1 MPTVRRLLVTVCYLT
16 AALALAAPAAGQ
28 DVVPGEL
35 IVRFRA
41 GADAG
46 DRAQALASRRAALR
60 SHLRVAAADL
70 VRLQHGDSVTAAA
83 AAFEG
88 DPDVLYAEPNYRYRV
103 SLIPNDPGF
112 PDAWGLSTIS
122 APSAWDV
129 TTGSNS
135 VTVAVIDTG
144 IQASHLD
151 LAPNIWSNPGEVAN
165 GVDDDGNGKVDDL
178 HGWNFVANNA
188 SPNDDNGHGTHVA
201 GTVGA
206 RGNDAYGVPGVAW
219 NVGLMPLKAADRN
232 GDLTGAAI
240 ANSLAYACGEG
251 ARIVNGSFG
260 GPGFSSTVKAAID
273 GCPAT
278 LFVFAAGNEGSN
290 NDLAPRYPCAYD
302 SSNLLCVAATDQ
314 ADVLASFSNYGQT
327 AVDLA
332 APGVGIVSTVPG
344 GWAFASGTSMATPHV
359 AGAAALLASHRPAY
373 TPIEL
378 RNALVNGLDP
388 VPGLVGRIAYA
399 GRLDANAA
407 LNAPTTPPAGPPPP
421 AAPPP
426 PADTAPPTD
435 PALTSTSH
443 VPNVRSVDS
452 TIDVTWGGAVD
463 SGSGVDGF
471 SFHWDGA
478 ATTTPDT
485 VKDAEE
491 SARITTSAP
500 LRPGRYWFHLRTRDN
515 AGNWSAGVH
524 LGPFVIGA
532 DGVAQPKRCTVPR
545 LRGKTPRAAAR
556 VLKRAGCKLGRV
568 RRVRSSLRKGRIVSQ
583 RPRAGRRVG
592 KGTPVV
598 VTVSRGRR

>member
-1 MPTVRRLLVTVCYLT
+1 MRTLPRLLVRLCFLT
-16 AALALAAPAAGQ
+16 TALALAAPAAAQ
-28 DVVPGEL
+28 DAVPGEL
-35 IVRFRA
+35 IVRFAA

-46 DRAQALASRRAALR
+46 ERARALSSRRAALGSR
-60 SHLRVAAADL
+60 LRVAGGDL
-70 VRLQHGDSVTAAA
+70 VRLQEGDSVTAAA
-83 AAFEG
+83 AALER
-88 DPDVLYAEPNYRYRV
+88 DPNVLYAEPNYRYRV

-112 PDAWGLSTIS
+112 ADAWGLTTIS
-122 APSAWDV
+122 APAAWDV
-129 TTGSNS
+129 TTGSSS

-165 GVDDDGNGKVDDL
+165 GVDDDGNGRVDDL

-188 SPNDDNGHGTHVA
+188 NPNDDNGHGTHVA
-201 GTVGA
+201 GTIGA
-206 RGNDAYGVPGVAW
+206 RGNDGYGVPGLAW
-219 NVGLMPLKAADRN
+219 NVGLMSLKAADKN

-260 GPGFSSTVKAAID
+260 GPGFSSTVKAVID

-290 NDLAPRYPCAYD
+290 NDLEPRYPCAYD
-302 SSNLLCVAATDQ
+302 SPNLLCVAATDQ

-332 APGVGIVSTVPG
+332 APGVGIVSTFPG

-359 AGAAALLASHRPAY
+359 AGAAALLASYRPAY
-373 TPIEL
+373 TAIQI
-378 RNALVNGLDP
+378 RNALLNGLDP
-388 VPGLVGRIAYA
+388 VPGLAGRIAYA

-407 LNAPTTPPAGPPPP
+407 LSALTTPPSGPP

-435 PALTSTSH
+435 PAVTSTSH

-452 TIDVTWGGAVD
+452 TIDATWSGAVD
-463 SGSGVDGF
+463 FGSGVDGF
-471 SFHWDGA
+471 SFHWDAA
-478 ATTTPDT
+478 ATTTPDA

-491 SARITTSAP
+491 SAATTTSVP

-524 LGPFVIGA
+524 RGPFVIGA
-532 DGVAQPKRCTVPR
+532 AGPQPKRCTVPR
-545 LRGKTPRAAAR
+545 LRGKTRRAAAR
-556 VLKRAGCKLGRV
+556 VLKRAGCKLGPV

-583 RPRAGRRVG
+583 RPRAGRRFG